1 MAERFTF
8 IFLTNLYPA
17 DDTSPST
24 ADAERALRITND
36 IYLDSPLNF
45 RLLDDDLCALYD
57 AAIKFNPVWPECL
70 GMDVARAIKKKRTET
85 DLSGIKI
92 AAGEGF

>member
-70 GMDVARAIKKKRTET
+70 GMDVARAIKKKRPET

-92 AAGEGF
+92 ASGERF

>member
-70 GMDVARAIKKKRTET
+70 GMDVARAIKKKRPET